1 MVKTISGA
9 RYDTSTAKKIS
20 GIVRGS
26 GPDEIRET
34 LYRKKTGEY
43 FLHGEGGPNT
53 KYAAPHEGNTW
64 GNGALIRPLS
74 LSEAKEWVKE
84 NIPDEFEEIFGSR
97 DSGKK
102 VSANIRLSKAAHEK
116 LKNMAAESG
125 KSMSAIIE
133 SYILGR

>member
-9 RYDTSTAKKIS
+9 RYDTSTAKRIS

-43 FLHGEGGPNT
+43 FLHGEGGPRT
-53 KYAAPHEGNTW
+53 RYAIPQGAHAW
-64 GNGALIRPLS
+64 GRGSLIWPLS
-74 LSEAKEWVKE
+74 LSEAKGWAKQ
-84 NIPDEFEEIFGSR
+84 NIPEEFEEIFGDPGNER
-97 DSGKK
+97 TNL
-102 VSANIRLSKAAHEK
+102 NIRISKAAHEK

-133 SYILGR
+133 SYILDR

>member
-1 MVKTISGA
+1 MIKTISGA

-43 FLHGEGGPNT
+43 FLYGEGGPHT
-53 KYAAPHEGNTW
+53 RYATPQGANAW
-64 GNGALIRPLS
+64 KSGALIRPLS
-74 LSEAKEWVKE
+74 LSEAKEWAKE
-84 NIPDEFEEIFGSR
+84 NIPEEFEEIFG
-97 DSGKK
+97 
-102 VSANIRLSKAAHEK
+102 VSESERTNLNIRISKAAHEK
-116 LKNMAAESG
+116 LKNMSAESG
-125 KSMSAIIE
+125 KSMGTIIE

>member
-43 FLHGEGGPNT
+43 FLHGEGGPRT
-53 KYAAPHEGNTW
+53 RYAIPEGAHAW
-64 GNGALIRPLS
+64 GWGSLIRPLS
-74 LSEAKEWVKE
+74 LSEAKVWANE
-84 NIPDEFEEIFGSR
+84 NIPEEFDEIFGDPGNER
-97 DSGKK
+97 TNL
-102 VSANIRLSKAAHEK
+102 NIRISKAAHEK

-133 SYILGR
+133 SYILDR